1 MLGRLTR
8 TEAPCSFGFKGAA
21 TMTSLCFGTAL
32 NRWSHGV
39 GLLLLFVVCASLPGT
54 ARGQASSAIKG
65 TVYDASGGIVP
76 GAAVVLHNTATNLD
90 RTTSSNEAG
99 AYVIPDIQPG
109 DYNLKISKEGFK
121 TVVQAGISLA
131 VNQTATFD
139 VTLSTGSISDS
150 VTVTAEALTLEAST
164 AELGVAVV
172 KQQVN
177 DLPLN
182 GRNFTQLLNLTQ
194 GVSTINVSQNS
205 ATSGG
210 IWSNPVGT
218 FSYPSVNGQSNRS
231 NLFLLDGVNNEGSF
245 GSTYAVPPIVDD
257 IQEFKVQSHNDD
269 ASFGGVMGGVV
280 NVVTKSGTSQFHGS
294 GWEFIRNKALDANIV
309 YPLLPVSQ
317 QSLPS
322 NQP

>member
-8 TEAPCSFGFKGAA
+8 SDAPCSFGFKGAA
-21 TMTSLCFGTAL
+21 TMTFLCFGTAL
-32 NRWSHGV
+32 NRWTHGV
-39 GLLLLFVVCASLPGT
+39 GLLLLFVVCALLPGT

-65 TVYDASGGIVP
+65 TVYDGSGGIVP

-109 DYNLKISKEGFK
+109 DYDLKISKEGFK
-121 TVVQAGISLA
+121 TVVQAGISLS

-150 VTVTAEALTLEAST
+150 VTLTAEPLTLDAST

-182 GRNFTQLLNLTQ
+182 GRNFTQLQ
-194 GVSTINVSQNS
+194 IG
-205 ATSGG
+205 
-210 IWSNPVGT
+210 
-218 FSYPSVNGQSNRS
+218 R
-231 NLFLLDGVNNEGSF
+231 
-245 GSTYAVPPIVDD
+245 
-257 IQEFKVQSHNDD
+257 
-269 ASFGGVMGGVV
+269 ASCRERG
-280 NVVTKSGTSQFHGS
+280 
-294 GWEFIRNKALDANIV
+294 
-309 YPLLPVSQ
+309 
-317 QSLPS
+317 
-322 NQP
+322 